1 MQKYFVPDYFETFS
15 CKCGACRHPCCI
27 GWKITVSR
35 DEYFKLIGL
44 PCSEELRRRIDVA
57 FRICDVPSPEDF
69 AEIAPNWYGK
79 CPMLDERGLCSLQ
92 CECGEENIPQ
102 VCRLYPR
109 SIRKHGDHA
118 ECFLAASCEGV
129 TELLISDDKP
139 LRFYEKELPLKPSEK
154 LFDSQEAPDEDFLKL
169 RHECVDIIENREYR
183 LTHRLMNLCRMLNGC
198 DYSSTDEPVIDEK
211 LRFTAFCMLTRL
223 LNWFA
228 ENSVSIEDYVDEAYK
243 ALELEDLTDRELEN
257 SYEIFRELEERFDS
271 RFTGSEIMLEKLLAN
286 HICVDNFPIEL
297 LEDEKSTKHSGIA
310 ICSVYAVLRYLLIS
324 CTGDDYSMEHVVDI
338 ISAAFRL
345 ISHTNFG
352 KNCVVLL
359 HRNDFTSDEQIR
371 AIIDL

>member
-1 MQKYFVPDYFETFS
+1 MHKYFVPDYFETFS
-15 CKCGACRHPCCI
+15 CKCGDCRHPCCI

-44 PCSEELRRRIDVA
+44 PCSDELRRRIDVA
-57 FRICDVPSPEDF
+57 FRICDIPSPEDF

-118 ECFLAASCEGV
+118 ECFLASSCEGV
-129 TELLISDDKP
+129 TELLISGDQP
-139 LRFYEKELPLKPSEK
+139 LGFYEKELPLQPSEK
-154 LFDSQEAPDEDFLKL
+154 LFESQESPEADYLRL
-169 RHECVDIIENREYR
+169 RHTCVDIIENREYP
-183 LTHRLMNLCRMLNGC
+183 LTQRLMNLCRSLDGIC
-198 DYSSTDEPVIDEK
+198 SSEGVMPVGKE
-211 LRFTAFCMLTRL
+211 LRFTAFCMLSRL
-223 LNWFA
+223 VNWFA
-228 ENSVSIEDYVDEAYK
+228 ENSVSIEDYVDEAYGVLGIEK
-243 ALELEDLTDRELEN
+243 FTDEELQRAYAVYCGLA
-257 SYEIFRELEERFDS
+257 ERFEK
-271 RFTGSEIMLEKLLAN
+271 RFAGAEIMFERLLAN

-310 ICSVYAVLRYLLIS
+310 ICSVYAVLRYLLIT
-324 CTGDDYSMEHVVDI
+324 CTGDDYSTERVVDI

-352 KNCVVLL
+352 KN
-359 HRNDFTSDEQIR
+359 
-371 AIIDL
+371 